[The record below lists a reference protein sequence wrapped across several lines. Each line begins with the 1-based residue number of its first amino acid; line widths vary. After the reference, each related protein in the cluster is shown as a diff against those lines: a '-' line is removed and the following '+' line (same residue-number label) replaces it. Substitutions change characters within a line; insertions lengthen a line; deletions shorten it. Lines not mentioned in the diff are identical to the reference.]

1 MDLAFPS
8 RRTSLSPPKSCAA
21 SARPSWG
28 FFPFSD
34 WGREVYSPG
43 VPIPVRS
50 AFRVFRPL
58 DGLLPPLLSDLEGRY
73 RSWGLGPPEPYPSAE
88 PYTSRCLNPHAVFDI
103 ACSCSED
110 QEVTMPRNFRALL
123 SAEIRTAANRGL
135 PQPLLSWAFRRFGV
149 LNHRSEVEP
158 VSQFLFRMLKKPNS
172 TSPSPPTHSECSR
185 PAVDPVPKNRGTG
198 RSGSEEPDPTPSG
211 HPPGPVLGFSRQQ

>member
-1 MDLAFPS
+1 MNLAFPS
-8 RRTSLSPPKSCAA
+8 RHTSLSPPKSCAA
-21 SARPSWG
+21 PARPSWG

-34 WGREVYSPG
+34 IGREVHWPG

-50 AFRVFRPL
+50 ACRVSRPL

-73 RSWGLGPPEPYPSAE
+73 HSWGLGPPEPYPSAE
-88 PYTSRCLNPHAVFDI
+88 PYTSRCLNPHAVSDI

-135 PQPLLSWAFRRFGV
+135 PQPLLSWAFRRFKVMAAG
-149 LNHRSEVEP
+149 
-158 VSQFLFRMLKKPNS
+158 LKQNRLPGSYPSCLLKPNS
-172 TSPSPPTHSECSR
+172 TSPSP
-185 PAVDPVPKNRGTG
+185 
-198 RSGSEEPDPTPSG
+198 
-211 HPPGPVLGFSRQQ
+211 